1 MGNLTGDVRL
11 EIDTDLR
18 IVPAAYVRGADGA
31 LSAMHDTVQTRAAP
45 RGGYE
50 YLVPIFYPSTEMTLV
65 SRLRLINPGEA
76 VASATIEGRDDHGT
90 AATGGA
96 VQLRLEAAAATA
108 LTAQQLRAGNASFIG
123 LTGRL
128 GAGVG
133 KWRLTVSS
141 DEPIQVVNVVSS
153 TSGFVNNL
161 STTGIAGLAPRDH
174 EAFNGRFADSGIEY
188 RSFSVDFRDGPQ
200 GFVADFADLPATD
213 TAIYELM
220 SGFGPLPSPLGPD
233 EALFISGHNRSDDL
247 FMFFRG
253 QVGGLVPGA
262 RYNATVSVE
271 IATDTPFG
279 CVRTQEE

>member
-1 MGNLTGDVRL
+1 MSLTSESWAGSIRPGPVLAGLLLWASTALAEHYTLPLFMVPTTDV
-11 EIDTDLR
+11 
-18 IVPAAYVRGADGA
+18 
-31 LSAMHDTVQTRAAP
+31 
-45 RGGYE
+45 
-50 YLVPIFYPSTEMTLV
+50 
-65 SRLRLINPGEA
+65 
-76 VASATIEGRDDHGT
+76 
-90 AATGGA
+90 AATGVVRILNATGGSGTVNIYA
-96 VQLRLEAAAATA
+96 VDDAGTRWGPATFTLHASAAAEFTA
-108 LTAQQLRAGNASFIG
+108 ADLVSGNVMKGLTGGVGN

-161 STTGIAGLAPRDH
+161 STTAIAGLAPRDH

-213 TAIYELM
+213 TAIYELI

-233 EALFISGHNRSDDL
+233 EALFISGHNRSDGL